1 MTIILRQVIRLL
13 IHHHH
18 LLIVILI
25 RKRLLHFRFRWQCNL
40 PPMRIRFLIW
50 TKLISCLIHQEVM
63 FCTHLVH
70 GCLDLLVEGTYVAWL
85 LVLGVLLDQ
94 HLTLFLHFMCLFNR
108 CILHFIVG
116 SYSSNVV
123 GVAWQASQIRV
134 GWKYLAWRLTIS
146 SNLFMNLAHHLFR
159 SKILLMRSSVR
170 YILI

>member
-1 MTIILRQVIRLL
+1 MTIILRQVIGLL

-25 RKRLLHFRFRWQCNL
+25 RKRLFHFRFRWQCNL

-108 CILHFIVG
+108 WILHFIVG

-123 GVAWQASQIRV
+123 GVAW
-134 GWKYLAWRLTIS
+134 RLTIS
-146 SNLFMNLAHHLFR
+146 SNLFMNLADHLFR